1 MYTRY
6 CAGIRVGLSLICDGA
21 KCEDGDDNDA
31 NDEDN
36 DDDVDDD
43 DIGVVVAVVV
53 GGGGCCVG
61 DGVDVANVCIGDNGI
76 RSFGCDSIKLSRSSR
91 SNNGRSSFGL
101 KMRCIL
107 WLW

>member
-6 CAGIRVGLSLICDGA
+6 CAGIRVGLSLIWDGV

-43 DIGVVVAVVV
+43 DIGVVVVVV
-53 GGGGCCVG
+53 V
-61 DGVDVANVCIGDNGI
+61 VAVIVAVVCIGDNGT
-76 RSFGCDSIKLSRSSR
+76 RSFGCESIKLIRSS
-91 SNNGRSSFGL
+91 
-101 KMRCIL
+101 
-107 WLW
+107 